1 MSGLMDTTPQVDG
14 DKLYTVIEDCIANLS
29 KRRGLGEVAIELD
42 EVIDALNMILAIS
55 SKKSD

>member
-1 MSGLMDTTPQVDG
+1 MSGLDTTPQMD
-14 DKLYTVIEDCIANLS
+14 DNKLYTVIEDYIADLS

-55 SKKSD
+55 IKKSD